1 MNPFSS
7 FLLFLDFLL
16 VICFCSFVNF
26 GIYIVQNLFDR
37 TVVYK
42 LRNMK
47 ISEKHLEEM
56 KQLVDYKEGIDEDD
70 DDEEEEQA
78 KKKKKEKEE
87 EVLEIIDDNNEFR
100 KDNRDISSIKNV
112 EEHNLNI
119 SNMPNNNNKV
129 VVRRKKNRNYYYQ
142 NDNDNKINQNIADQ
156 EYDYEE
162 DKEVRI
168 KIRQPI
174 INGPNTTT
182 TNKINQN
189 IADQF
194 NKNQIGRRE
203 IKNAQIQDSINFMKI
218 DKKAREEQ
226 DMNKSKLKYVES
238 KKQV

>member
-156 EYDYEE
+156 
-162 DKEVRI
+162 
-168 KIRQPI
+168 
-174 INGPNTTT
+174 
-182 TNKINQN
+182 
-189 IADQF
+189 F

-218 DKKAREEQ
+218 DKKAKEEQ

-238 KKQV
+238 KKKV